1 MTPSKSRPLKENG
14 LFINR
19 LFALTILV
27 VYMIT
32 IKIVSAKCFNG
43 DVMKKFIITSILV
56 FGVWVSVQAGIVLF
70 HVCMGH
76 GTINNLAVNDS
87 VMVIIG
93 LMVAFW
99 LLLVATV
106 KCIDKAFD

>member
-1 MTPSKSRPLKENG
+1 
-14 LFINR
+14 
-19 LFALTILV
+19 
-27 VYMIT
+27 MIT

-43 DVMKKFIITSILV
+43 DVMKKFIIIFILA
-56 FGVWVSVQAGIVLF
+56 FCVWVNVQAGIVLF

-76 GTINNLAVNDS
+76 GTINNLSVNDS
-87 VMVIIG
+87 AIVIIG
-93 LMVAFW
+93 LMVAFC